1 MSTAHEPFAVRLQVP
16 ARSEFLHLVRLNV
29 AGALGDAGFS
39 VEEIDDVKIAVEEL
53 AAALLRT
60 GHGADLAV
68 TISIDGAHATV
79 SGSRSSSTDAPI
91 TVDEFVETILD
102 AVVDSH
108 EVASTGSAVTFTLR
122 KRVRGR

>member
-1 MSTAHEPFAVRLQVP
+1 MTTSGEPFAVRLEVP

-29 AGALGDAGFS
+29 AGALGDAGFG

-53 AAALLRT
+53 AAVLLRT
-60 GHGADLAV
+60 GDGADLAV
-68 TISIDGAHATV
+68 TISTDEAHATV
-79 SGSRSSSTDAPI
+79 AGSRSSSTDAPI
-91 TVDEFVETILD
+91 TIDEFVETILD

-108 EVASTGSAVTFTLR
+108 EVASTGSTVTFTLR